1 MNGHNECES
10 FIIAFENDSCFVYII
25 LLWSGSTK
33 NVLFIA
39 RIYVGTRDTLLARS
53 TQRDRCY
60 RNISESDKGY
70 MTCQKMTDMSRTATS
85 CNIVLL

>member
-39 RIYVGTRDTLLARS
+39 RIYVGTRDTLLAP
-53 TQRDRCY
+53 
-60 RNISESDKGY
+60 KGIDVIEIY
-70 MTCQKMTDMSRTATS
+70 LRVTKDT
-85 CNIVLL
+85 